1 MKSQINTSIQNSV
14 STFQE
19 KEISFSVQG
28 MTCASCVRNVERA
41 IKNIDGVKYVSVNLA
56 TEKAIVI
63 ADEKVTIEDI
73 EKAVEGIGYKVSR
86 ETPTENLIEKRFK
99 EAKKDLIIS
108 LIITIPLMIIMIFH
122 MSGFHIPY
130 MVFIELVG
138 GGIVLFYP
146 GRKTLKSAWIALSHF
161 HTNMDTLVSIGALSS
176 WFTTILVI
184 FEIKIQ
190 SFGSISAM
198 LVTLNILGKYI
209 ESRMKYKASKDIQAL
224 IALKVEKANVLID
237 NEIVELPVD
246 AVKIG
251 DKILIRKGEK
261 VPVDG
266 VIIEG
271 KATIDESMVTG
282 ESLPVFKTV
291 GDQVISG
298 TIIESGVL
306 KVEVQKIGED
316 LFINQMIKLIE
327 EAQSSKVPIQAFAD
341 RITIYF
347 IPIVFSLAFLS
358 GFFRFFNYETFQPFL
373 VRMSNILPWVL
384 VDAGPFSTALFSFIA
399 TLVIACPCALGLAT
413 PMALLSAS
421 GAAAKR
427 GLIIKNGEAI
437 QMAKNIDVVLFD
449 KTGTITEGRPS
460 VVWHNL
466 DEETLMVVANIE
478 ENSTHPLANSI
489 IEYVK
494 NNYQLKNIENIN
506 LEEVEE
512 ISGLGIFGTYRGDS
526 YFIGKPKDFSRYQK
540 FLQLGETIVEV
551 SINDHLRGYIR
562 IADKIKPNAINTI
575 YELKNMN
582 IKPILVTGDNEV
594 TARIV
599 AEQVGVDEF
608 WANVSPSEKV
618 GIVRKYQIEGKRVCM
633 VGDGINDAAALK
645 ASEIGV
651 AIGTGTDLAIE
662 SADIIIIQG
671 EISKII
677 DAIEISKITFQ
688 KIKQNLFW
696 AFFYNVIMIPL
707 AMMGIM
713 HPVISEIA
721 MFISSINVIL
731 NSTTIEKKLQKK
743 RDNHEIYL

>member
-358 GFFRFFNYETFQPFL
+358 GFFGFLITKHFN
-373 VRMSNILPWVL
+373 
-384 VDAGPFSTALFSFIA
+384 
-399 TLVIACPCALGLAT
+399 
-413 PMALLSAS
+413 
-421 GAAAKR
+421 
-427 GLIIKNGEAI
+427 
-437 QMAKNIDVVLFD
+437 
-449 KTGTITEGRPS
+449 
-460 VVWHNL
+460 H
-466 DEETLMVVANIE
+466 
-478 ENSTHPLANSI
+478 
-489 IEYVK
+489 
-494 NNYQLKNIENIN
+494 
-506 LEEVEE
+506 
-512 ISGLGIFGTYRGDS
+512 
-526 YFIGKPKDFSRYQK
+526 
-540 FLQLGETIVEV
+540 
-551 SINDHLRGYIR
+551 
-562 IADKIKPNAINTI
+562 
-575 YELKNMN
+575 
-582 IKPILVTGDNEV
+582 
-594 TARIV
+594 
-599 AEQVGVDEF
+599 F
-608 WANVSPSEKV
+608 W
-618 GIVRKYQIEGKRVCM
+618 
-633 VGDGINDAAALK
+633 
-645 ASEIGV
+645 
-651 AIGTGTDLAIE
+651 
-662 SADIIIIQG
+662 
-671 EISKII
+671 
-677 DAIEISKITFQ
+677 
-688 KIKQNLFW
+688 
-696 AFFYNVIMIPL
+696 
-707 AMMGIM
+707 
-713 HPVISEIA
+713 
-721 MFISSINVIL
+721 
-731 NSTTIEKKLQKK
+731 
-743 RDNHEIYL
+743 

>member
-122 MSGFHIPY
+122 MSDFHIPY

-176 WFTTILVI
+176 WLTTILVI
-184 FEIKIQ
+184 FDIKIQ

-209 ESRMKYKASKDIQAL
+209 ESRMKYKSSKDIQAL

-358 GFFRFFNYETFQPFL
+358 GFLWFFNYETFQPFL

-466 DEETLMVVANIE
+466 DEETLMVVAKIE

-494 NNYQLKNIENIN
+494 NNYQLKNNENIN

-731 NSTTIEKKLQKK
+731 NSTTIEKKITKK
-743 RDNHEIYL
+743 EG

>member
-108 LIITIPLMIIMIFH
+108 LIITIPLMIIMIFN

-306 KVEVQKIGED
+306 KVEVQKIGEY

>member
-1 MKSQINTSIQNSV
+1 
-14 STFQE
+14 
-19 KEISFSVQG
+19 
-28 MTCASCVRNVERA
+28 
-41 IKNIDGVKYVSVNLA
+41 
-56 TEKAIVI
+56 
-63 ADEKVTIEDI
+63 
-73 EKAVEGIGYKVSR
+73 
-86 ETPTENLIEKRFK
+86 
-99 EAKKDLIIS
+99 
-108 LIITIPLMIIMIFH
+108 
-122 MSGFHIPY
+122 
-130 MVFIELVG
+130 
-138 GGIVLFYP
+138 
-146 GRKTLKSAWIALSHF
+146 
-161 HTNMDTLVSIGALSS
+161 
-176 WFTTILVI
+176 
-184 FEIKIQ
+184 
-190 SFGSISAM
+190 
-198 LVTLNILGKYI
+198 
-209 ESRMKYKASKDIQAL
+209 
-224 IALKVEKANVLID
+224 
-237 NEIVELPVD
+237 
-246 AVKIG
+246 
-251 DKILIRKGEK
+251 
-261 VPVDG
+261 
-266 VIIEG
+266 
-271 KATIDESMVTG
+271 
-282 ESLPVFKTV
+282 
-291 GDQVISG
+291 
-298 TIIESGVL
+298 
-306 KVEVQKIGED
+306 
-316 LFINQMIKLIE
+316 
-327 EAQSSKVPIQAFAD
+327 
-341 RITIYF
+341 
-347 IPIVFSLAFLS
+347 
-358 GFFRFFNYETFQPFL
+358 
-373 VRMSNILPWVL
+373 
-384 VDAGPFSTALFSFIA
+384 
-399 TLVIACPCALGLAT
+399 
-413 PMALLSAS
+413 
-421 GAAAKR
+421 
-427 GLIIKNGEAI
+427 
-437 QMAKNIDVVLFD
+437 MAKNIDVVLFD